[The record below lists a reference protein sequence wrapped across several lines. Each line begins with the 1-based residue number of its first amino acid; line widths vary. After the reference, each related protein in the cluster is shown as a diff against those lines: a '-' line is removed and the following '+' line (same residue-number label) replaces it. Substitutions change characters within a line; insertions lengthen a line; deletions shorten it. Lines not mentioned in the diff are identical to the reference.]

1 MIPQATSM
9 PSRILSYILF
19 WLLMILII
27 LGSILV
33 VFGLYLPFVAIKAV
47 IMGLCGKIGGYP
59 RDFPACPQRRAGSN
73 SSSS

>member
-1 MIPQATSM
+1 M

-19 WLLMILII
+19 WLLMTLII

-47 IMGLCGKIGGYP
+47 IMGLCGKIGGATRATSP
-59 RDFPACPQRRAGSN
+59 PAHKGAQDPTVHPADPH
-73 SSSS
+73 SSR